1 MIRDVNMSKLT
12 DIMEQTFKGETM
24 EVGLYLAMAKKAELD
39 GLPAVAVYLRGLA
52 MEEAGHACE
61 VAIMLGKIK
70 STKENIEYMLG
81 GETMATKEKLNAA
94 RTAREE
100 GNNDAATFFERAS
113 ADENRHRSGLQG
125 IKDQI
130 K

>member
-1 MIRDVNMSKLT
+1 MSKLT
-12 DIMEQTFKGETM
+12 KIMEQTFTGETY

-39 GLPAVAVYLRGLA
+39 NMPEVATYLRGLA

-61 VAIMLGKIK
+61 VAIMLNKIK
-70 STKENIEYMLG
+70 GTKENLEYMLG
-81 GETMATKEKLNAA
+81 GETMATKEKMDAA
-94 RTAREE
+94 RIAKEE

-125 IKDQI
+125 FLNKM

>member
-1 MIRDVNMSKLT
+1 MSKLT
-12 DIMEQTFKGETM
+12 KIMEQTFNGETM

-39 GLPAVAVYLRGLA
+39 GQPEVATYLRGLA

-70 STKENIEYMLG
+70 STKENLEYMLG
-81 GETMATKEKLNAA
+81 GETMATREKMDASRVA
-94 RTAREE
+94 KEE
-100 GNNDAATFFERAS
+100 GNNDAVTFFERAS

-125 IKDQI
+125 FLNKIK
-130 K
+130 

>member
-1 MIRDVNMSKLT
+1 MSKLT
-12 DIMEQTFKGETM
+12 KIMEQTFNGETM

-39 GLPAVAVYLRGLA
+39 GLPAVALYLRGLA

-70 STKENIEYMLG
+70 STKENVEYMLG
-81 GETMATKEKLNAA
+81 GETMATKEKMDAA
-94 RTAREE
+94 RVAKEE
-100 GNNDAATFFERAS
+100 GNNDAVSFFERAS

-125 IKDQI
+125 ILNQLK
-130 K
+130 

>member
-1 MIRDVNMSKLT
+1 MSKLT
-12 DIMEQTFKGETM
+12 KIMEQTFTGETM

-39 GLPAVAVYLRGLA
+39 GHPEVATYLRGLA
-52 MEEAGHACE
+52 LEEAGHACE

-70 STKENIEYMLG
+70 STKENLEYMLG
-81 GETMATKEKLNAA
+81 GETMATKEKMDAA
-94 RTAREE
+94 RIAKEE

-125 IKDQI
+125 FLNKL

>member
-1 MIRDVNMSKLT
+1 MSKLT
-12 DIMEQTFKGETM
+12 EIMEQTFKGETM

-94 RTAREE
+94 RIAKEE

>member
-1 MIRDVNMSKLT
+1 MSKLT
-12 DIMEQTFKGETM
+12 KIMEQTFTGETM

-39 GLPAVAVYLRGLA
+39 NMPEVATYLRGLA

-61 VAIMLGKIK
+61 VAIMLSKIK
-70 STKENIEYMLG
+70 GTKENLEYMLG
-81 GETMATKEKLNAA
+81 GETMATKEKMEAA
-94 RTAREE
+94 RIAKEE

-125 IKDQI
+125 FLNKM

>member
-1 MIRDVNMSKLT
+1 MSKLT
-12 DIMEQTFKGETM
+12 KIMEQTFTGETM

-39 GLPAVAVYLRGLA
+39 GLPEVATYLRGLA
-52 MEEAGHACE
+52 WEEAGHACE

-70 STKENIEYMLG
+70 STKENLEYMLG
-81 GETMATKEKLNAA
+81 GETMATKEKLDASRLA
-94 RTAREE
+94 KEE
-100 GNNDAATFFERAS
+100 GNSDAATFFERAS

-125 IKDQI
+125 FLNKM